1 MEDLKRIQNRLLQL
15 AVATRDILE
24 NNNIPYFISY
34 GTLLGAVRHQ
44 GFIPWDD
51 DFDFVLFSDSYDKAL
66 NALRKSLPNDMFLEY
81 FDSEPK
87 YFHEWAHVKDLT
99 TERDCTTFPQDGAYA
114 HHGISI
120 DLYKTRLI
128 KENEETLVRAEAH
141 LAYIERRLKHDLIS
155 IEEFTER
162 KKKLDQTITEE
173 KAAIAK
179 GLGGLR
185 PMYCFIKSY
194 NDRLYEEE
202 MFPLKKYKFEDEYFY
217 GPNNADVL
225 LTRCYGDYM
234 ALPPESN
241 QKPKNS
247 NIHFL

>member
-1 MEDLKRIQNRLLQL
+1 MEDIKRIQNRLLYL
-15 AVATRDILE
+15 AVTTRDILE
-24 NNNIPYFISY
+24 EHNIPYFISY
-34 GTLLGAVRHQ
+34 GTLLGAVRHK

-51 DFDFVLFSDSYDKAL
+51 DFDFVLFSDSYDDAL
-66 NALRKSLPNDMFLEY
+66 DALRQSLPNDMFLEY

-120 DLYKTRLI
+120 DLYKTKLI
-128 KENEETLVRAEAH
+128 KENEETLVRSEAH

-155 IEEFTER
+155 VEEFAER
-162 KKKLDQTITEE
+162 KKKLDQTIAEE

-179 GLGGLR
+179 GEGSTR

-202 MFPLKKYKFEDEYFY
+202 MFPLKKYQFENEYFY

-234 ALPPESN
+234 ALPPESS

-247 NIHFL
+247 NIHFV